1 MANLVIIADPEP
13 TLVLARLLVA
23 FLPALPCPGP
33 RFAHLKWQWALQAL
47 SLPLTRV
54 SPDLQTPALIPTDAD
69 IIKRAGYFSWDE
81 SAFIHRRGEEVSAVE
96 QNEGAGEDSSMF

>member
-1 MANLVIIADPEP
+1 MAMSPASFE
-13 TLVLARLLVA
+13 LAFNA
-23 FLPALPCPGP
+23 
-33 RFAHLKWQWALQAL
+33 RFA
-47 SLPLTRV
+47 
-54 SPDLQTPALIPTDAD
+54 DLQTPALIPTDAD